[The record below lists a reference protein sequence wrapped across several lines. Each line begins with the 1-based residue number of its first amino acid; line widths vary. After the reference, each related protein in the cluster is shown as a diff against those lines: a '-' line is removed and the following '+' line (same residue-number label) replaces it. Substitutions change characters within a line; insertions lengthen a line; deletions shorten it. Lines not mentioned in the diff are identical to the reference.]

1 MLTVMVLFLLFALGV
16 GNFAVH
22 KAVLESGH
30 PMLDALP
37 SFYRSGGGRVSL
49 WFEFFVLLAAMLL
62 AGNGYPGM
70 ILAYAIYSLF
80 NFGTGW
86 LVLSRRL

>member
-1 MLTVMVLFLLFALGV
+1 MVVLVFIFILGI

-37 SFYRSGGGRVSL
+37 AFYRSRGGRVSL
-49 WFEFFVLLAAMLL
+49 GFEFFLLVAAMLL
-62 AGNGYPGM
+62 AGNGWPGM
-70 ILAYAIYSLF
+70 AFAYAIYSLL
-80 NFGTGW
+80 NFATAW
-86 LVLSRRL
+86 LVLSGRI